1 MEAGVPGKNPRAQA
15 GDHHTLSQSTTVDQM
30 DRTRVVAVLRDYF
43 VHCATWTPNHN
54 RSHAN
59 QALVKVTS
67 KKIIRESFLAKT
79 ITVDSIIQTK
89 YCKDMSQGN
98 NYLF

>member
-1 MEAGVPGKNPRAQA
+1 MEAGVPGTNPRAQA

-30 DRTRVVAVLRDYF
+30 DRTRVVAVLRDY
-43 VHCATWTPNHN
+43 CATWTPNHN

-67 KKIIRESFLAKT
+67 KR
-79 ITVDSIIQTK
+79 
-89 YCKDMSQGN
+89 
-98 NYLF
+98 

>member
-1 MEAGVPGKNPRAQA
+1 MKTSSTTCIKFFCWYGFKCEGFIDVEAGVPGKNPRAQA
-15 GDHHTLSQSTTVDQM
+15 GDHHTLSQSTTVEQM

-59 QALVKVTS
+59 QALVKVT
-67 KKIIRESFLAKT
+67 
-79 ITVDSIIQTK
+79 
-89 YCKDMSQGN
+89 
-98 NYLF
+98 